1 MARPKGTKNIMRTPE
16 EKERLIKEYLDSEKG
31 YIVFAREKK
40 QILKKF

>member
-1 MARPKGTKNIMRTPE
+1 MGRPKGTKNVMRTPK

-40 QILKKF
+40 NRA